1 VSVRAAILNTADAA
15 LVCALRRDDPDAGA
29 QLLERYGDS
38 IYILAM
44 RATGSSDDAE
54 TVTRDTLW
62 AVARDIERLTGESTF
77 LSWIH
82 RIAADTAYQLLETR
96 ETGVEGITLDSVL
109 PAFDADGRHRGP
121 VDDWSKRLDDATVR
135 GAAQRAL
142 TAGID
147 ALSAADRMAF
157 VLHDVEG
164 VANAE
169 IAATLGTSP
178 RDVKARVHRVRLFL
192 RQRLSEHLESA

>member
-1 VSVRAAILNTADAA
+1 VSVRPATLSAADAA
-15 LVCALRRDDPDAGA
+15 LICALRRDEPDAA
-29 QLLERYGDS
+29 ERLVERYADN
-38 IYILAM
+38 IYRLAM

-54 TVTRDTLW
+54 AVTRDTLW
-62 AVARDIERLTGESTF
+62 AVARDIERFTGESTF
-77 LSWIH
+77 ASWIC
-82 RIAADTAYQLLETR
+82 RIAADTAYQLLRTR
-96 ETGVEGITLDSVL
+96 ETSVEGIAPDAALA
-109 PAFDADGRHRGP
+109 AFDADGRHRRP
-121 VDDWSKRLDDATVR
+121 VDDWSKRLEDATVR

-142 TAGID
+142 TAGIE

-164 VANAE
+164 VASVE

-192 RQRLSEHLESA
+192 RQRLSERVEAA